1 MTLKA
6 AVVLTTVS
14 DPVLLDGYFENFRN
28 NGRLAQAQVIVIP
41 DRKTPKAAYER
52 CALLANKGFSVI
64 FPTLEEQDCFVRKLG
79 LPADFIPYDSDNRR
93 NIGYLIAL
101 EGNCDFVISIDDD
114 NFAPSRG
121 DYFGEHSVV
130 CGETHEFRILEASGG
145 WFNVCSLL
153 NMEPEIEVY
162 ARGFPYFA
170 RHEKV
175 RIGARVAAATV
186 RINGG
191 LWTQHPDLDA
201 MSWLNTPV
209 KSNAFRGTSFVL
221 DRATWAPINSQNTA
235 VHRSV
240 IPSYY
245 FLRMG
250 ATVAGMKIDRYGDIF
265 SGYFSQACVRALGN
279 SVRVGS
285 PIATHAR
292 NSHSYLHDATQE
304 MACVCMLEDL
314 LPWLHELI
322 LSGDDHVELYCSLA
336 DQLEAAVEKF
346 SGFIWTSETRAFFHE
361 SAGMMRQWAKVCQ
374 TIGV

>member
-14 DPVLLDGYFENFRN
+14 DPVLLDGYFENFRA
-28 NGRLAQAQVIVIP
+28 NGRLTQVRVIVIP

-52 CALLANKGFSVI
+52 CSLLAQKGFSVI
-64 FPTLEEQDCFVRKLG
+64 CPTLEEQECFVRKLG

-101 EGNCDFVISIDDD
+101 EGDCDFVISIDDD
-114 NFAPSRG
+114 NFAPTRG
-121 DYFGEHSVV
+121 DYFAEHSVV

-162 ARGFPYFA
+162 PRGFPYFA

-175 RIGARVAAATV
+175 RIAARVAAATV

-191 LWTQHPDLDA
+191 LWTQQPDLDA
-201 MSWLNTPV
+201 MSWLSTPV

-250 ATVAGMKIDRYGDIF
+250 ASVGGMKIDRYGDIF
-265 SGYFSQACVRALGN
+265 SGYFSQACVRAQGH

-292 NSHSYLHDATQE
+292 NSHNYLRDATQE
-304 MACVCMLEDL
+304 MACICVLEDL
-314 LPWLHELI
+314 LPLLLEVK
-322 LSGDDHVELYCSLA
+322 LSGEDCGEMYYSLA
-336 DQLEAAVEKF
+336 EQLEIAVEKF
-346 SGFIWTSETRAFFHE
+346 TGFIWNSETRAFFHE
-361 SAGMMRQWAKVCQ
+361 SASMMRQWAKVCQ
-374 TIGV
+374 AIGV

>member
-6 AVVLTTVS
+6 AVVVTTIG
-14 DPVLLDGYFENFRN
+14 DPVLLDGYFENFRA
-28 NGRLAQAQVIVIP
+28 NGRLAQARVIVIP
-41 DRKTPKAAYER
+41 DRRTPKAAYER
-52 CALLANKGFSVI
+52 CALVAKKGLSVI
-64 FPTLEEQDCFVRKLG
+64 CPTLEEQDCFLRKLG

-101 EGNCDFVISIDDD
+101 EDDCDFVISIDDD
-114 NFAPSRG
+114 NFAPARG
-121 DYFGEHSVV
+121 DYFGEHAVV
-130 CGETHEFRILEASGG
+130 CCETRDFRIIEASGG

-153 NMEPEIEVY
+153 NMEPEAEVY
-162 ARGFPYFA
+162 PRGFPYFA
-170 RHEKV
+170 RREKV
-175 RIGARVAAATV
+175 TISSRVASAEV

-201 MSWLNTPV
+201 MSWLSNPV
-209 KSNAFRGTSFVL
+209 KANAFRGTSFVL

-265 SGYFSQACVRALGN
+265 SGYFSQACARALGN

-292 NSHSYLHDATQE
+292 NSHHYLRDATQE
-304 MACVCMLEDL
+304 MACICVLEDL
-314 LPWLHELI
+314 LPWLHEAKPQ
-322 LSGDDHVELYCSLA
+322 GEDHAELYCSLA
-336 DQLEAAVEKF
+336 DQLESAVEKF
-346 SGFIWTSETRAFFHE
+346 GGFIWTDETRAFFRQT
-361 SAGMMRQWAKVCQ
+361 AGMMRKWVEACR